1 MADADLF
8 GKLPEEII
16 EEVVSLIGP
25 MEACRLSVVCKRFLS
40 AAESNT
46 VWERFLPSDYQQFL
60 DRADSLPNIK
70 FAHKKDVFL
79 FLIGNHVIF
88 DGNTLCFWLHKRS
101 GKKCFLVAASF
112 TGGVEEYFLNPGWCT
127 RSEKSRFQN
136 QITECNNLLLFE
148 IRGKISTCM
157 LSPDTTYAIYLV
169 FHSPIIDEYF
179 NEPVEVSIGIDGVES
194 IKQNVCLNPHKMRS
208 EGDDDLQYPQQ
219 RKDDRFEVRLGEYF
233 NRGGEE
239 MNLEI
244 TMTKNSEI
252 PKTGPGVEG
261 FEFRPKGS

>member
-88 DGNTLCFWLHKRS
+88 DGNTLSLFKELTGDALSTRILS
-101 GKKCFLVAASF
+101 KC
-112 TGGVEEYFLNPGWCT
+112 
-127 RSEKSRFQN
+127 
-136 QITECNNLLLFE
+136 
-148 IRGKISTCM
+148 
-157 LSPDTTYAIYLV
+157 
-169 FHSPIIDEYF
+169 
-179 NEPVEVSIGIDGVES
+179 
-194 IKQNVCLNPHKMRS
+194 IK
-208 EGDDDLQYPQQ
+208 
-219 RKDDRFEVRLGEYF
+219 
-233 NRGGEE
+233 
-239 MNLEI
+239 
-244 TMTKNSEI
+244 
-252 PKTGPGVEG
+252 
-261 FEFRPKGS
+261 